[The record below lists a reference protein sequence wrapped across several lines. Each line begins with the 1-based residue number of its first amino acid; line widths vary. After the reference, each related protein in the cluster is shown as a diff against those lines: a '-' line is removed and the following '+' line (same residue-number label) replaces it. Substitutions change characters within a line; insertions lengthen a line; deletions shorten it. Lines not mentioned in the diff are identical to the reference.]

1 MKTSLA
7 VNRRRVQQK
16 VLLASWQSISR
27 MKLIKPLGPPSY
39 GAYFF
44 DQMPPLFLRLL
55 FEDGVYLAQS
65 FHVCGYYLRVATIR
79 GQHIFDSI
87 NSYNAI

>member
-1 MKTSLA
+1 MQSAAESSASFMA
-7 VNRRRVQQK
+7 VYFQDEVDQTTW
-16 VLLASWQSISR
+16 A
-27 MKLIKPLGPPSY
+27 PGY

>member
-1 MKTSLA
+1 MA
-7 VNRRRVQQK
+7 AYFQV
-16 VLLASWQSISR
+16 
-27 MKLIKPLGPPSY
+27 KLIKPLGPPGY
-39 GAYFF
+39 GPDYRISLIRRCRYYFS
-44 DQMPPLFLRLL
+44 LLIFLRLL

-79 GQHIFDSI
+79 GQRLFDGI